1 MVGFEVQKQGKYV
14 NILPDRVKNSDL
26 EVLTKEIK
34 ECVSSIKDISMP
46 KSGGMYT
53 TVYKDKSFSSAIR
66 TMLNNLQFYTIN
78 IDNTLFLIDGTFHNV
93 NVSFPDGNLGL
104 INVIKMAEEAKICFL

>member
-14 NILPDRVKNSDL
+14 NILPDRVNNSDL

-46 KSGGMYT
+46 KSGGMYY
-53 TVYKDKSFSSAIR
+53 VIF
-66 TMLNNLQFYTIN
+66 
-78 IDNTLFLIDGTFHNV
+78 NTENKLWNFRI
-93 NVSFPDGNLGL
+93 
-104 INVIKMAEEAKICFL
+104 

>member
-14 NILPDRVKNSDL
+14 NILPDRVNNSDL

-46 KSGGMYT
+46 KSGGMYYGLAGIIYSLIMYT

-78 IDNTLFLIDGTFHNV
+78 IDRIQNAIANIT
-93 NVSFPDGNLGL
+93 
-104 INVIKMAEEAKICFL
+104 